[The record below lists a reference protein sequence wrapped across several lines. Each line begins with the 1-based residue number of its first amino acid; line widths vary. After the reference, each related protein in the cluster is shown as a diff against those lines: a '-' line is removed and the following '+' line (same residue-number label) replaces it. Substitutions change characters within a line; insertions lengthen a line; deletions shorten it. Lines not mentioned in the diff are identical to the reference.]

1 MSKITVLELDFIL
14 NKHVD
19 RVFPAI
25 ISDNKEMV
33 MIDCGYPGSLELL
46 EYAAQK
52 KGIDLGKLTKIIVT
66 HHDFDHFGA
75 LAEFKEKYPHIE
87 TISSSYD
94 KRFISG
100 EEISIRVVNARA
112 RRHSM
117 SRTDRAM
124 SEHSKRKYN
133 ILKKVNIDRCVTGG
147 DTFDWCGGIEIISTP
162 GHMPGHISV
171 YLKESKTLVTG
182 DALVLYKGR
191 ILTANPK
198 TNIDNRLAKKS
209 AKKLLN
215 YDIEKIICYHGGECA
230 KNIKESIKRI

>member
-1 MSKITVLELDFIL
+1 MSKISVIEFDFIL

-19 RVFPAI
+19 RIFPVI
-25 ISDNKEMV
+25 IRDDKDMI
-33 MIDCGYPGSLELL
+33 MIDCGYPGSLDLL
-46 EYAAQK
+46 EYAALK
-52 KGIDLGKLTKIIVT
+52 KGIDLSKLTKIIIT

-75 LAEFKEKYPHIE
+75 LAEFKEKYPNIE

-100 EEISIRVVNARA
+100 EETSLRIVNARS
-112 RRHSM
+112 RRNSM
-117 SRTDRAM
+117 SRTERVMNQHA
-124 SEHSKRKYN
+124 KKKFT
-133 ILKKVNIDRCVTGG
+133 ILKKVKIDRCVTGG
-147 DTFDWCGGIEIISTP
+147 DSFDWCGGIEIISTP

-191 ILTANPK
+191 LLTANPR

-215 YDIEKIICYHGGECA
+215 YDIEKIICYHGGEYT
-230 KNIKESIKRI
+230 KDIKESIERI